1 MQGIE
6 QITTVH
12 AEKLNSVGGPTDP
25 LPIGAAFT
33 GLILVNTFT
42 GVQIRA
48 SCNARWRQKA
58 WRKRQKGALLT
69 AVLKMLA
76 TAGTGAARVDCV
88 SSIIRI
94 YRKPTWPTR
103 RWSITFCQCHWWV
116 SSARCYLVR

>member
-6 QITTVH
+6 QLTTVH

-58 WRKRQKGALLT
+58 WRKGKRG
-69 AVLKMLA
+69 
-76 TAGTGAARVDCV
+76 
-88 SSIIRI
+88 
-94 YRKPTWPTR
+94 
-103 RWSITFCQCHWWV
+103 
-116 SSARCYLVR
+116 RC